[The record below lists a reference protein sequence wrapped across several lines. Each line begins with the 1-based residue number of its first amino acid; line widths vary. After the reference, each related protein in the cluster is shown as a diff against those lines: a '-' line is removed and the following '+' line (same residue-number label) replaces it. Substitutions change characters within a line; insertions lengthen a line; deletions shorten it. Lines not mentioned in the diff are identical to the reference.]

1 MGHKYELYW
10 LLAWGLDIL
19 YSQDGEST
27 FPSMYLLQGLVQY
40 IIKPVPNWSMSQ
52 STVITCLGKF
62 NIVGRLHGSC
72 FALVS
77 WPDVIA
83 QCTLG
88 QLCKILKYSQFLFP
102 RIHVDCCRSNIE
114 KNHLITEI
122 NGAPNQ
128 NFKCQ
133 WYRRLLCSFPTWGF
147 PSTSHLPV
155 TILNPLSL
163 WLATF

>member
-1 MGHKYELYW
+1 
-10 LLAWGLDIL
+10 
-19 YSQDGEST
+19 
-27 FPSMYLLQGLVQY
+27 MYLLQGLVQY

-72 FALVS
+72 FTLVS

-114 KNHLITEI
+114 KNHLITGI

-133 WYRRLLCSFPTWGF
+133 WNRSFKAF
-147 PSTSHLPV
+147 VQFSNLRVS
-155 TILNPLSL
+155 LNKPPASDNLEPPLSL
-163 WLATF
+163 ACHLLGGRGGIGLA